1 MAVGSLGPLPGRSQQ
16 LTMEGLEQE
25 AKVMAENIEQAEK
38 VVIIG
43 GGPVGFELAGEIF
56 DKYKQEKKVTIVS
69 SNEKLVSS
77 DFSSKF
83 DASVKYLSHCL
94 FFPIINGWSE
104 GWLPCQSNFSGQN
117 SRALKMLTG
126 HRVHRNNHPH
136 PLIFKRGIETT
147 T

>member
-83 DASVKYLSHCL
+83 DASVKYLWEPSSQNPLSQASVPPTSAKHCM
-94 FFPIINGWSE
+94 S
-104 GWLPCQSNFSGQN
+104 FS
-117 SRALKMLTG
+117 SR
-126 HRVHRNNHPH
+126 
-136 PLIFKRGIETT
+136 
-147 T
+147 